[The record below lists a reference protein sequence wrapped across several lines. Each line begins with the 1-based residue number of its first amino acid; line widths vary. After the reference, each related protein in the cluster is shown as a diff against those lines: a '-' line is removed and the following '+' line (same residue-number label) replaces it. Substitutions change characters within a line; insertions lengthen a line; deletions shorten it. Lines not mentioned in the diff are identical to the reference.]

1 MRVYRYSS
9 GLIFDEQFYSL
20 GPEWNS
26 TDPANTTIENGSLKL
41 THSFLRD
48 VSILRD
54 IPDEA
59 GAFEAV
65 VNYTPTVINDHAGL
79 LLFNSS
85 IETAELLESEDAN
98 LANLENIKIIKNE
111 NAFDL
116 YMKRNESFEFIDAA
130 SYPFSK
136 IGFIVKQGNG
146 SGFVPLL
153 VDRFIATKNDKL
165 KIRNLYTGY
174 RVELQLESN
183 IFVATV
189 GNAGIVEF
197 TLPHLITGGILR
209 IFDEFNHLIGE
220 KTTEFVG
227 GDIYYYG
234 SFLELRKDGVPLSEV
249 DPNDIGNIGSGI
261 LEEKLEL
268 YNPTSF
274 VVTNVQIQVKQYL
287 SEFGY
292 EWADIAADES
302 GVSGIYSDIL
312 SIQELQGQ
320 TSVPFWVKIEQGG
333 QTDQQEIFFSIE
345 IEHD

>member
-1 MRVYRYSS
+1 MRIYQYSS
-9 GLIFDEQFYSL
+9 GLILDEQFNSL
-20 GPEWNS
+20 SPEWSS
-26 TDPANTTIENGSLKL
+26 TDPANTTIENGSLKM

-54 IPDEA
+54 IPAEA

-65 VNYTPTVINDHAGL
+65 VNYTPTVINDRAGL

-116 YMKRNESFEFIDAA
+116 YMKRNESFEFIDSAA
-130 SYPFSK
+130 YPFSK
-136 IGFIVKQGNG
+136 IGFIVKQGSG
-146 SGFVPLL
+146 SDFVPFII
-153 VDRFIATKNDKL
+153 DRFIITKSDKL
-165 KIRNLYTGY
+165 EVKNLYEGYKAELTIGPTILTGIADTTGK
-174 RVELQLESN
+174 V
-183 IFVATV
+183 I
-189 GNAGIVEF
+189 F
-197 TLPHLITGGILR
+197 TLPHLITDGILR
-209 IFDEFNHLIGE
+209 IYDERSILIGE
-220 KTTEFVG
+220 KTAKFTG
-227 GDIYYYG
+227 GDVYYYG

-302 GVSGIYSDIL
+302 GVPGIYSDIL

-320 TSVPFWVKIEQGG
+320 ASVPFWIKIEQGG

-345 IEHD
+345 IKHD